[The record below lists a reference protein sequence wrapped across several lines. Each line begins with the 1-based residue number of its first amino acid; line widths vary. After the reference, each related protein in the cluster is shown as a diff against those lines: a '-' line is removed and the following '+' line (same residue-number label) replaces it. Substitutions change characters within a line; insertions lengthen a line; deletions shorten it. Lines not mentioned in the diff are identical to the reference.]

1 MEKKYS
7 PRVKRTREKILSSA
21 VEIFSQKGFQ
31 ASTIREIARLAGVN
45 DLTVY
50 RHFESK
56 EKLFTEMFQRH
67 SLLTEIGEY
76 IVQGVT
82 DDFERDLRSV
92 IRTFMALFK
101 KERPLIKLL
110 LSEAEKMEECK
121 RYVALFAKNII
132 EKLAAFFEYYKISQ
146 QIRQNINSYVAASS
160 LYSMLFSRVYALIL
174 CGDEM
179 EGFSTVSEDELMEGW
194 IDLFVS
200 GMMISEY
207 SYAK

>member
-7 PRVKRTREKILSSA
+7 PRVKRTREKILHSA

-56 EKLFTEMFQRH
+56 ERLFTEMFQRH
-67 SLLTEIGEY
+67 ALLSEIGEY

-82 DDFERDLRSV
+82 DDFESDLRAIV
-92 IRTFMALFK
+92 RTFISAFR
-101 KERPLIKLL
+101 KELPLIKLL
-110 LSEAEKMEECK
+110 LNEAEKMEECRK
-121 RYVALFAKNII
+121 YVDTFTKNLVDKLTDFFNYYKTMRQVRQDVNCHAVAVGLYSILFARI
-132 EKLAAFFEYYKISQ
+132 
-146 QIRQNINSYVAASS
+146 
-160 LYSMLFSRVYALIL
+160 YALIL
-174 CGDEM
+174 HG
-179 EGFSTVSEDELMEGW
+179 EGNSQVSSMPENELIDGW
-194 IDLFVS
+194 VDLFVA
-200 GMMISEY
+200 GTVIPEY